1 MTVGF
6 VFFCSY
12 FMPNNLFANE
22 STRNLLIV
30 ADFNSGH
37 KPNNL
42 GQEWGSWNFDPN
54 DPEQGFVDAIE
65 TDDFQSKSGFCIRMD
80 YDVQS
85 SKPAFNGFWMKL
97 GNLDATPY
105 EWFSFYVKGQPNGQ
119 FTKRFKFELKN
130 AKGERAV
137 YLANALSMN
146 WQQIRVPF
154 KKNQSIQ
161 DWSQLIEFV
170 IVFDDILV
178 TYKKGTLFLDEIEF
192 QK

>member
-1 MTVGF
+1 MVL
-6 VFFCSY
+6 FFLQLFY
-12 FMPNNLFANE
+12 RNLPANE
-22 STRNLLIV
+22 STPNPLIV

-42 GQEWGSWNFDPN
+42 GQEWGSWHYDPS
-54 DPEQGFVDAIE
+54 DPEQGFLDAVE
-65 TDDFQSKSGFCIRMD
+65 ADDYQSKSGHSIRMD

-105 EWFSFYVKGQPNGQ
+105 EWFSFYIKGQSNGQ

-137 YLANALSMN
+137 YLANALSTN
-146 WQQIRVPF
+146 WQQIQVPF
-154 KKNQSIQ
+154 KKNQNVT
-161 DWSQLIEFV
+161 DWSQLTEFV